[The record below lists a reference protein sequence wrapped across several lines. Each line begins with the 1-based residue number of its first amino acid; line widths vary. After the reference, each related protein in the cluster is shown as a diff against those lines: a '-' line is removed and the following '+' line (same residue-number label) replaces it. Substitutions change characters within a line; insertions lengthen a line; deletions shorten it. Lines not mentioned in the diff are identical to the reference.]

1 MRLLIE
7 IISHTLKMSF
17 LYFSPAPGTCVD
29 CDGLRS
35 RASALLSE
43 LEAARRDGERARE
56 EAEEARGKAEKEVRY
71 TLVQA

>member
-1 MRLLIE
+1 MYAEGRAPGMTE
-7 IISHTLKMSF
+7 KISKLVSLF
-17 LYFSPAPGTCVD
+17 FSPAPGTCVD

-56 EAEEARGKAEKEVRY
+56 EAEEARGKAEKEVR
-71 TLVQA
+71 